1 MEKVIIINNEAMGNG
16 APELGARLI
25 NVFLHKIMLAPAKP
39 DAIILYNSGIN
50 LAASGTATAE
60 ALDAIT
66 ADGVQ
71 VLACGTC
78 VEFYQLEGKI
88 KGARLSN
95 MDEIISVLFQAKTV
109 ITL

>member
-1 MEKVIIINNEAMGNG
+1 MEKVVIINNASMGNG
-16 APELGARLI
+16 SQELGARLI
-25 NVFLHKIMLAPAKP
+25 NVFLHKVMLTPTKP
-39 DAIILYNSGIN
+39 DVIILYNSGVN

-60 ALDAIT
+60 ALDAMT

-95 MDEIISVLFQAKTV
+95 MDEITSILFQAKTV